1 MDTAGV
7 IQLCILVVLIMLS
20 AFFSSAETALTTLS
34 LVKVRSMAEENPTK
48 KVLTLQKI
56 LDKKSKLISAILIGN
71 NIVNI
76 SASSLMT
83 SLVIRIWGNAAV
95 GIATGVLTL
104 LILLFGEIVPKTW
117 AMYNNE
123 NLALAYSSPIY
134 FLMQVLTP
142 IIFIIDK
149 LSGFLLKLLHID
161 SSKRAMMTETELKTY
176 VDVSHEDGVIEQ
188 EEKKLIYNVFDFS
201 DSVAKDIMI
210 PRIDMTTIDVEAS
223 YNELLTLFKESMY
236 TRIPVYEDDS
246 DNIIGIINVKDFLLV
261 SNKRMF
267 KIRDIMREAYY
278 TYEYKKTAD
287 LLLEMRNITANVALV
302 LNEYGATVGMITLE
316 DLLEEIVGEIR
327 DEYDEDEDEL
337 IQQVDDHT
345 YLVDAS
351 MKLSD
356 INDAI
361 GTSFDSE
368 DFDSIGGII
377 IGLLDRFPSQ
387 GETVTTED
395 GGRTASC
402 RVTVKSKVVNV
413 ESVSLNKSSVAI
425 IAGES
430 VTLVVT
436 VSPSNATNKNVSWH
450 SSDESVATVSNGRV
464 TALKAGSAVITVT
477 AEDGG
482 KTAIC
487 QVSVKPKIVN
497 VQSVSLNK
505 SSITLTEGE
514 STTLTAVVSPSNAT
528 NKNVRWSSSDASVAS
543 VVNGKVT
550 ALKAGS
556 STIKVTTED
565 GGLTASCQVV
575 VKSKEIRVK
584 SVSLNRETLALEP
597 WERATLT
604 ATVSPSN
611 ATNKNVWWS
620 SSDATI
626 VSVDNGRLYARKLGR
641 TTITVTTEDGRH
653 KASCQVVVENIGEGS
668 HEGIGEKEW

>member
-7 IQLCILVVLIMLS
+7 IQLCILVVLLMLS

-34 LVKVRSMAEENPTK
+34 LVKVRSWAEDNPSK

-56 LDKKSKLISAILIGN
+56 LDKKNKLISAILIGN

-83 SLVIRIWGNAAV
+83 SLVIRVWGNAAV

-123 NLALAYSSPIY
+123 NLALAYSGIIY

-142 IIFIIDK
+142 VIFIIDK
-149 LSGFLLKLLHID
+149 LSGILLKLLHID
-161 SSKRAMMTETELKTY
+161 PSKRATMTETELKTY

-188 EEKKLIYNVFDFS
+188 EEKNLIYNVFDFS

-210 PRIDMTTIDVEAS
+210 PRIDMTTIDVEAN
-223 YNELLTLFKESMY
+223 YNELLALFKESMY
-236 TRIPVYEDDS
+236 TRIPVFENDS

-261 SNKRMF
+261 SNKRQF

-327 DEYDEDEDEL
+327 DEYDEDEDDL
-337 IQQVDDHT
+337 IQKVNDRT

-361 GTSFDSE
+361 GTEFDSE

-377 IGLLDRFPSQ
+377 IELLDRFPS
-387 GETVTTED
+387 
-395 GGRTASC
+395 
-402 RVTVKSKVVNV
+402 
-413 ESVSLNKSSVAI
+413 
-425 IAGES
+425 
-430 VTLVVT
+430 
-436 VSPSNATNKNVSWH
+436 
-450 SSDESVATVSNGRV
+450 
-464 TALKAGSAVITVT
+464 
-477 AEDGG
+477 
-482 KTAIC
+482 
-487 QVSVKPKIVN
+487 
-497 VQSVSLNK
+497 
-505 SSITLTEGE
+505 EGE
-514 STTLTAVVSPSNAT
+514 
-528 NKNVRWSSSDASVAS
+528 
-543 VVNGKVT
+543 
-550 ALKAGS
+550 
-556 STIKVTTED
+556 KVTTED
-565 GGLTASCQVV
+565 G
-575 VKSKEIRVK
+575 II
-584 SVSLNRETLALEP
+584 
-597 WERATLT
+597 LT
-604 ATVSPSN
+604 ATEVIQN
-611 ATNKNVWWS
+611 RIEKV
-620 SSDATI
+620 TI
-626 VSVDNGRLYARKLGR
+626 ELP
-641 TTITVTTEDGRH
+641 E
-653 KASCQVVVENIGEGS
+653 S
-668 HEGIGEKEW
+668 HEKTSDEHNNISSESDSQAPSETCEN

>member
-7 IQLCILVVLIMLS
+7 IQLCILVVLLMLS

-34 LVKVRSMAEENPTK
+34 LVKVRSWAEDNPSK

-56 LDKKSKLISAILIGN
+56 LDKKNKLISAILIGN

-83 SLVIRIWGNAAV
+83 SLVIRVWGNAAV

-123 NLALAYSSPIY
+123 NLALAYSGIIY

-142 IIFIIDK
+142 VIFIIDK
-149 LSGFLLKLLHID
+149 LSGILLKLLHID
-161 SSKRAMMTETELKTY
+161 PSKRATMTETELKTY

-188 EEKKLIYNVFDFS
+188 EEKNLIYNVFDFS

-210 PRIDMTTIDVEAS
+210 PRIDMTTIDVEAN
-223 YNELLTLFKESMY
+223 YNELLALFKESMY
-236 TRIPVYEDDS
+236 TRIPVFENDS

-261 SNKRMF
+261 SNKRQF

-327 DEYDEDEDEL
+327 DEYDEDEDDL
-337 IQQVDDHT
+337 IQKVNDLT

-361 GTSFDSE
+361 GTEFDSE

-377 IGLLDRFPSQ
+377 IELLDRFPS
-387 GETVTTED
+387 
-395 GGRTASC
+395 
-402 RVTVKSKVVNV
+402 
-413 ESVSLNKSSVAI
+413 
-425 IAGES
+425 
-430 VTLVVT
+430 
-436 VSPSNATNKNVSWH
+436 
-450 SSDESVATVSNGRV
+450 
-464 TALKAGSAVITVT
+464 
-477 AEDGG
+477 
-482 KTAIC
+482 
-487 QVSVKPKIVN
+487 
-497 VQSVSLNK
+497 
-505 SSITLTEGE
+505 EGE
-514 STTLTAVVSPSNAT
+514 
-528 NKNVRWSSSDASVAS
+528 
-543 VVNGKVT
+543 
-550 ALKAGS
+550 
-556 STIKVTTED
+556 KVTTED
-565 GGLTASCQVV
+565 G
-575 VKSKEIRVK
+575 II
-584 SVSLNRETLALEP
+584 
-597 WERATLT
+597 LT
-604 ATVSPSN
+604 ATEVIQN
-611 ATNKNVWWS
+611 RIEKV
-620 SSDATI
+620 TI
-626 VSVDNGRLYARKLGR
+626 ELP
-641 TTITVTTEDGRH
+641 E
-653 KASCQVVVENIGEGS
+653 S
-668 HEGIGEKEW
+668 HEKTSDEHNNISSESDSQAPSETCEN